1 MPHPGQAFLKND
13 AKRKREYEIR
23 SKNCR
28 ENIKRWKQSA
38 DRVTYTIPPCLWANR
53 SPCCMRRNVQGNKGT
68 YIFLYYLENELS

>member
-38 DRVTYTIPPCLWANR
+38 DRVTYTILPCLWVNR
-53 SPCCMRRNVQGNKGT
+53 YIYI